1 MRSAAALEVLDLGA
15 TGCGDAGAVALARAL
30 GRRPPGSAAARVD
43 VSDDE
48 VSCRGVAALVASPSV
63 VAVDARRNDLGA
75 DGAAGADAIVKAL
88 KKAPQIEALS
98 LAHCGLGPAAARR
111 VLDAAARHCPRL
123 AALDLSGNAM
133 TGKEV
138 ARRKAKEENAVV
150 GALFKVATKALPP
163 SAQPAADGGLGLG
176 GLHGATGGGEG
187 DVDAI
192 CAAAKTL
199 AAGQAPGLRWLGLQN
214 TGLTPVHA
222 KLLAAAKRKRANRG
236 AAAVLVEAGA
246 NAASEKK
253 AKKKQEPAGLL

>member
-1 MRSAAALEVLDLGA
+1 
-15 TGCGDAGAVALARAL
+15 
-30 GRRPPGSAAARVD
+30 
-43 VSDDE
+43 
-48 VSCRGVAALVASPSV
+48 
-63 VAVDARRNDLGA
+63 
-75 DGAAGADAIVKAL
+75 
-88 KKAPQIEALS
+88 
-98 LAHCGLGPAAARR
+98 
-111 VLDAAARHCPRL
+111 
-123 AALDLSGNAM
+123 M

-176 GLHGATGGGEG
+176 GLHGATGGGGEG

-199 AAGQAPGLRWLGLQN
+199 AAGQAPGLRWRGLQT